1 MSVGGRSRAGTKP
14 RRAGIRSAP
23 LSKKY
28 FIISE
33 VFIMFELTP
42 FVRKNHPAQA
52 YNPFRDLDE
61 FERSFFGRNDV
72 AEFKTDI
79 TENEKEYVLEAELPG
94 FKKEDIKVDIDNNY
108 LTVSAERKNSYD
120 EKDKKGNVIR
130 RERSYGSF
138 SRSFDITGVKTDDIT
153 AEYSDGILKLTLP
166 KKEEIIPKTRRLEI
180 K

>member
-1 MSVGGRSRAGTKP
+1 
-14 RRAGIRSAP
+14 
-23 LSKKY
+23 
-28 FIISE
+28 
-33 VFIMFELTP
+33 MFELTP

-94 FKKEDIKVDIDNNY
+94 FKKEDIHLSLNGDTLSIQ
-108 LTVSAERKNSYD
+108 AERHSD
-120 EKDKKGNVIR
+120 WEKEENKKQYVR
-130 RERSYGSF
+130 CERSYGKYT
-138 SRSFDITGVKTDDIT
+138 RSFDVTGIDTDHIQASYT
-153 AEYSDGILKLTLP
+153 DGVLTLNLP
-166 KKEEIIPKTRRLEI
+166 KKQENIPVSRRLEI

>member
-1 MSVGGRSRAGTKP
+1 
-14 RRAGIRSAP
+14 
-23 LSKKY
+23 
-28 FIISE
+28 
-33 VFIMFELTP
+33 MFELTP

-108 LTVSAERKNSYD
+108 LTVSAERKNSND
-120 EKDKKGNVIR
+120 
-130 RERSYGSF
+130 
-138 SRSFDITGVKTDDIT
+138 
-153 AEYSDGILKLTLP
+153 
-166 KKEEIIPKTRRLEI
+166 
-180 K
+180 

>member
-1 MSVGGRSRAGTKP
+1 
-14 RRAGIRSAP
+14 
-23 LSKKY
+23 
-28 FIISE
+28 
-33 VFIMFELTP
+33 MFELTP

-108 LTVSAERKNSYD
+108 LTVSAERKNSND

-138 SRSFDITGVKTDDIT
+138 SRSFDITGVKTDGIT

>member
-1 MSVGGRSRAGTKP
+1 
-14 RRAGIRSAP
+14 
-23 LSKKY
+23 
-28 FIISE
+28 
-33 VFIMFELTP
+33 MFELTP
-42 FVRKNHPAQA
+42 FVRRNHPAQA
-52 YNPFRDLDE
+52 YNPFGDLDE

-108 LTVSAERKNSYD
+108 LTVFAERKSSND

-153 AEYSDGILKLTLP
+153 AEYCDGILKLTLP